1 MTRKIGIFLDRNSIS
16 GTLYVCSASKERVYH
31 TRMCSVT
38 ILVLTQYYL
47 LLDLPDLVYIVD
59 LKYANIFD
67 FSSIKNTSDDYINS
81 VS

>member
-1 MTRKIGIFLDRNSIS
+1 MTREIGIFLDRNSIS

-31 TRMCSVT
+31 TRMCSAT

-47 LLDLPDLVYIVD
+47 LLVYIVD